1 MTWSFAHPES
11 HLLLTM
17 SVVLFLG
24 TLAFVIPTIV
34 AVRRRTATDAL
45 AWADQVRRDPAAPWG
60 IDRVLRA
67 VDASCAAAGVVF
79 PGAVRILVG
88 TTVRLDLASPTI
100 APPQPWTATPDGR
113 SWSAP
118 MWALQAVP
126 LTAPA
131 PNEFATVVSL
141 GTDGDENVL
150 VDLRRVRGIVALRG
164 EQAARDAVLRR
175 VVDQVRTDPW
185 ATGTAVLSVGTGSTL
200 GVAVSVRDAIAAVAA
215 DATPGLLVVA
225 KVPSG
230 EDGREL
236 ARLLERPGGRWACV
250 AAAPHPLARWTIE
263 ARRDGTH
270 VSDVLGTVR
279 WMDVGLSM
287 PLAASTQSATT
298 QTDPA
303 ALPDAVEADA

>member
-34 AVRRRTATDAL
+34 AVRRRTSTDAL

-67 VDASCAAAGVVF
+67 VVASCAGAGVVF

-126 LTAPA
+126 LVSPA
-131 PNEFATVVSL
+131 PSEFATVVSL
-141 GTDGDENVL
+141 GTDGEEAVL

-175 VVDQVRTDPW
+175 VVDQLRTDPW
-185 ATGTAVLSVGTGSTL
+185 ATGTAVLSVGAGSTF
-200 GVAVSVRDAIAAVAA
+200 GVAVSVRDAVAAVAA
-215 DATPGLLVVA
+215 DATPGLLVVSR
-225 KVPSG
+225 VPSG

-236 ARLLERPGGRWACV
+236 ARLLERPGGRWACI
-250 AAAPHPLARWTIE
+250 AAAPHALARWTIE

-287 PLAASTQSATT
+287 PLAASVPTSPVEQ
-298 QTDPA
+298 
-303 ALPDAVEADA
+303 PDAVETDA